1 MSDTAAWTAWHDALF
16 DRVGTLG
23 SGALDAATRRRAA
36 LVAVDD
42 LAAMVAAADEPEVV
56 KLSASASRRA
66 PFPESSLVGG
76 GQVGRSWAA
85 LVNGTAACWHELDEG
100 YRPTPCHGGLYSL
113 PAAMAEVEANGDD
126 VGTMLRALVAGYEVA
141 TAYARAMPQP
151 RPLVLHPHA
160 TLAPV
165 GAAAAIATARGAA
178 GAEVAAAVQVA
189 VTLAAAGPF
198 SHATSGVL
206 VRNGWAGHG
215 AMSGFTAVELADAGV
230 AGHGHGPVDVLHH
243 VLGNGF
249 SADELERRTDRWAI
263 HDGYHKLYACCQYI
277 HSAVEA
283 ALELSAGPLA
293 AMRPDDV
300 ERIVVETH
308 PLARALDDVEPST
321 VLGGQFSVPHAV
333 AAVLVSG
340 SAASSTFG
348 PSGLR
353 DDSVATVRSLVR
365 LEPYPGDLVA
375 PHDRPAR
382 IGVTL
387 RSGEQFVAEC
397 PSAVGGPDR
406 PLSEADVLE
415 KVERM
420 TAGRAPRFAALAA
433 SLVDGGIEDTADW
446 GAVLGEM
453 WSR

>member
-1 MSDTAAWTAWHDALF
+1 MTVDAAWTAWHDDLF
-16 DRVGTLG
+16 ARVATLG

-42 LAAMVAAADEPEVV
+42 LAAMVAAVDEPQVTA
-56 KLSASASRRA
+56 LSASAARSA
-66 PFPESSLVGG
+66 PIPEASLVGG
-76 GQVGRSWAA
+76 GRVGRGWAA

-126 VGTMLRALVAGYEVA
+126 VGTLLRALVAGYEVS

-165 GAAAAIATARGAA
+165 GAAAAIATARGIS
-178 GAEVAAAVQVA
+178 GADVAAAVHVA
-189 VTLAAAGPF
+189 VTLAAVGPF

-215 AMSGFTAVELADAGV
+215 AMSGFTAVELAAAGV
-230 AGHGHGPVDVLHH
+230 AGHEGGPVEVLHH
-243 VLGNGF
+243 TLGNGF
-249 SADELERRTDRWAI
+249 STDELQRRTDRWAI

-293 AMRPDDV
+293 SVRSEDV
-300 ERIVVETH
+300 ARIVVETH
-308 PLARALDDVEPST
+308 PLARALDDVSPST
-321 VLGGQFSVPHAV
+321 VLGGQFSLPHAV

-348 PSGLR
+348 PAGL
-353 DDSVATVRSLVR
+353 DDEAVAAVRSVVE

-397 PSAVGGPDR
+397 PSAIGGPDR
-406 PLSEADVLE
+406 PLTEADVLE
-415 KVERM
+415 KVARM
-420 TAGRAPRFAALAA
+420 TAGRAPRFAAVAEA
-433 SLVDGGIEDTADW
+433 LVDGAVDDTADW
-446 GAVLGEM
+446 REVLEEL